1 MSRESK
7 NQTKIEKKIM
17 SRSRYWKIFKAMFT
31 LSAFTIGGGYAIVS
45 LMRVQFVEEL
55 GWLEEEEMLNLTA
68 IAQSSPGAVAV
79 NAAILVGYKVAGM
92 SGAII
97 SVVGTILPPLL
108 MVSVIS
114 LFYDAFRQNGIVS
127 AVLKGMQAGVVAVIF
142 NVVIDLSGEIAQ
154 RKEYV
159 SLVIVGIAFI
169 ATYCIGINILYI
181 ILSCAGIG
189 ILSAWIGVRKELKV

>member
-1 MSRESK
+1 
-7 NQTKIEKKIM
+7 
-17 SRSRYWKIFKAMFT
+17 MFT